1 VAQTKAEIAEYNRA
15 YREAHADKLKALR
28 MEWYEAHRESQLA
41 PARERS
47 QARKERIGPHY
58 AEARRIERNLRVGRR
73 AGLTETE
80 AWWFALQC
88 EAERNQHGENAL
100 RGVGKTQALITA
112 IIEDRPVLA
121 KLDAARW
128 AAPTGDQAAVV
139 VDDGYEL
146 EDAS

>member
-1 VAQTKAEIAEYNRA
+1 VARTKAEIAEYNRA
-15 YREAHADKLKALR
+15 YREAHADELKARR
-28 MEWYEAHRESQLA
+28 MEWYEAHRETELVRL
-41 PARERS
+41 REGS
-47 QARKERIGPHY
+47 AARKERLGEHN

-73 AGLTETE
+73 GGLTDVE

-88 EAERNQHGENAL
+88 EIERNQHGENAL
-100 RGVGKTQALITA
+100 RGPGKTQALITA
-112 IIEDRPVLA
+112 ILEDRPVLA

>member
-1 VAQTKAEIAEYNRA
+1 VARTKAEIAEYNRA
-15 YREAHADKLKALR
+15 YWAEHADELGERHAA
-28 MEWYEAHRESQLA
+28 WYEAHREAQVARATERVAQKRAQLGEHA
-41 PARERS
+41 TEM
-47 QARKERIGPHY
+47 
-58 AEARRIERNLRVGRR
+58 RRIQHHLAVGRR

-112 IIEDRPVLA
+112 IIEDRPILA